1 MQDLELLA
9 KHFGLSDDAVRE
21 YFVKSVDKKS
31 ASSNHITAECDDL
44 TQLIR
49 SRIEE
54 GNAQCAR
61 GHRHYEAC
69 RMMYETPVI
78 TQTII
83 PLIPYIM
90 GQVKEEEIIKVL
102 KTHSCGHDVIRDS
115 PEGEYLDRAGIAGK
129 FVTFGR
135 SVIQK
140 RAAAQNRNFDVYPL
154 LKYEA
159 QGQEPHDKLRADV
172 LTSRVETIV
181 EQMGLRSV
189 HEEIPLYLLYYGFV
203 FTVPKTFWEKEKAT
217 VYNADGI
224 NTITRT
230 VREGLSFKI
239 VEPNRFAYD
248 QSHGPKTITSD
259 SGCKWFS
266 EFCIIPYGHVYD
278 NMDCYFNIKEIKGS
292 SGLSNSY
299 RTLIND
305 YNLTLDPAMLRLF
318 EFERNLRENQAGV
331 YSSNNLD
338 QPIVIHRIWMKVNFS
353 KYGIGT
359 YEEPVWCEFHVAS
372 GNTVIY
378 AKLLPGCP
386 GAYESLLQMSACEL
400 SPSMA
405 HDLMQTDMILSTLWN
420 RLYDLVMQGSGRFI
434 FLNQDLIVNAKSESD
449 PDGDQALD
457 KILRNPQC
465 LQKSHIFSMS
475 FSNLRD
481 LGVMEGAGGTN
492 FKDMVCQVSS
502 LDINSGSILDI
513 IRLIVQATEIG
524 ERAVSLAPQEQGQ
537 HGPHEISATESAA
550 ISFGGEAIYSAITL
564 SIDKVRAG
572 WKRILYQ
579 HLMAFG
585 SPDVR
590 VQVMDRY
597 SKEVIRKAGFEVE
610 PENRTEFNTR
620 RGHVTVLGTTR
631 NLVYDYYFT
640 SRDGANRIRNTEAA
654 NTLTQLLGMISAP
667 GIMEA
672 VGEQYPEI
680 VKKAINEVFRLTSSV
695 GLQIEEDVSG
705 ENPVT
710 NIQRITQV
718 LGEFGSKFQE
728 MAQRDEVIAKKVG
741 ELEAVIS
748 KLQQMDTN
756 GKN

>member
-1 MQDLELLA
+1 MQDLGLLA
-9 KHFGLSDDAVRE
+9 KHFNLSDDAIRE
-21 YFVKSVDKKS
+21 YFLK
-31 ASSNHITAECDDL
+31 AERRDPIATDCDGL
-44 TQLIR
+44 TGLIR

-54 GNAQCAR
+54 GNAQCAK

-83 PLIPYIM
+83 PLIPYIL
-90 GQVKEEEIIKVL
+90 GQVKEQEIIKVL
-102 KTHSCGHDVIRDS
+102 KTHSCGHDVIKDS
-115 PEGEYLDRAGIAGK
+115 PEGEYLDKAGIAGK
-129 FVTFGR
+129 FVSFGR

-140 RAAAQNRNFDVYPL
+140 RSAAQNRNFDVYPL

-189 HEEIPLYLLYYGFV
+189 HEEMPLYLLYYGFV
-203 FTVPKTFWEKEKAT
+203 FTVPKTYWEKEKSA
-217 VYNADGI
+217 VLDGDG
-224 NTITRT
+224 NSTTTRT
-230 VREGLSFKI
+230 TREGLCFKL
-239 VEPNRFAYD
+239 VEPTRFAYD
-248 QSHGPKTITSD
+248 QAHSPKTITTD
-259 SGCKWFS
+259 SGCCWFS
-266 EFCIIPYGHVYD
+266 EFCIIPYRHVYE
-278 NMDCYFNIKEIKGS
+278 NEECYFNVDSIKGS

-299 RTLIND
+299 RSLIND
-305 YNLTLDPAMLRLF
+305 YNLTLDPDMVRLF
-318 EFERNLRENQAGV
+318 AFEKNLRENRAGY
-331 YSSNNLD
+331 YSSDTLD

-386 GAYESLLQMSACEL
+386 GAYESLLQMSACSL

-434 FLNQDLIVNAKSESD
+434 FLNQDLIVNAKNESD
-449 PDGDQALD
+449 PDGEQALD
-457 KILRNPQC
+457 KILRNPNC

-475 FSNLRD
+475 FSHLQD
-481 LGVMEGAGGTN
+481 LGIMNGAGGTN

-513 IRLIVQATEIG
+513 IRLIVQATELG
-524 ERAVSLAPQEQGQ
+524 ERTVSLAPQEQGQ
-537 HGPHEISATESAA
+537 HGPHEISATESSA
-550 ISFGGEAIYSAITL
+550 ISSGGEAIYSAITL
-564 SIDKVRAG
+564 SMDKVRSG

-597 SKEVIRKAGFEVE
+597 SKEVIKKAGFEVE

-620 RGHVTVLGTTR
+620 RGNVTVLGNTR

-667 GIMEA
+667 GIMDA

-680 VKKAINEVFRLTSSV
+680 VRKAINEVFRLTSSV
-695 GLQIEEDVSG
+695 GLQIEEDASG

-718 LGEFGSKFQE
+718 LGEVGSKIQE

-741 ELEAVIS
+741 ELEGVIS
-748 KLQQMDTN
+748 KLQQIGDN
-756 GKN
+756 GNR